1 MWLLRKWFSDMI
13 INISHFFLIIGTI
26 KMCLKKVKKTKRV
39 QKGPKMKKRNE
50 FRLTQQNGICG
61 IHFEKFWFGSKENKF
76 LKIPT
81 LIRMY
86 PKHVRKM
93 GNRTRNFGISNALIL
108 TKIKFP
114 KIFEDAAA
122 DILKAIDIKKDFLT
136 PFCLYL
142 GMTRP
147 KQEDQGR
154 LSVSRKMIRCRTFG
168 ILSDINHFQGPD
180 FDMGHI
186 TDDGKCFLNL
196 GLNSILNLDI
206 LKLWIFHRKVDILT
220 ERDFPWKWIFFNVHI
235 F

>member
-1 MWLLRKWFSDMI
+1 
-13 INISHFFLIIGTI
+13 
-26 KMCLKKVKKTKRV
+26 
-39 QKGPKMKKRNE
+39 
-50 FRLTQQNGICG
+50 
-61 IHFEKFWFGSKENKF
+61 
-76 LKIPT
+76 
-81 LIRMY
+81 
-86 PKHVRKM
+86 
-93 GNRTRNFGISNALIL
+93 
-108 TKIKFP
+108 
-114 KIFEDAAA
+114 
-122 DILKAIDIKKDFLT
+122 
-136 PFCLYL
+136 
-142 GMTRP
+142 MTRP

-186 TDDGKCFLNL
+186 TDDRKSFLNL

>member
-1 MWLLRKWFSDMI
+1 
-13 INISHFFLIIGTI
+13 
-26 KMCLKKVKKTKRV
+26 MCLKKVKKTKRV

-122 DILKAIDIKKDFLT
+122 DILKAIDIKKIFDAILFISRDDKAK
-136 PFCLYL
+136 
-142 GMTRP
+142 TR
-147 KQEDQGR
+147 G
-154 LSVSRKMIRCRTFG
+154 SRSIVGQSKNDKM
-168 ILSDINHFQGPD
+168 SDIWNFVGHQPFSRARFWYGPYHRWWKM
-180 FDMGHI
+180 F
-186 TDDGKCFLNL
+186 FEL
-196 GLNSILNLDI
+196 GIKFY
-206 LKLWIFHRKVDILT
+206 LKSGYFEIVDIS
-220 ERDFPWKWIFFNVHI
+220 
-235 F
+235 